1 MTGVCMEFEAVIGLE
16 VHAQL
21 STKSKLF
28 CACSTKFGA
37 IPNSQVCPICTGQP
51 GVLPVINKR
60 AVEYAIKLALALG
73 CKINLYSVMARKHY
87 FYPDLPKNYQISQY
101 ELPLAEGGEVQIE
114 VNGERKSIGLVRIHL
129 EEDAG
134 KLIHDEKKPFSYVDF
149 NRTGVPL
156 LEIVSKPEIH
166 SPEEAVAYLK
176 TLRSILRYLEICD
189 GNMEEGSLRCDANV
203 SVRPKGSKTLGTKVE
218 LKNMNS
224 FKHVERALAYEIKR
238 QIGLLLE
245 GKEVVQ
251 ETRLYDEATQTTHP
265 MRGKEEAH
273 DYCYFPD
280 PDLIEIQLEE
290 SFIEK
295 IKGEL
300 PELPQN
306 KKERFI
312 KEYGLSSY
320 EAGILTEEKSLA
332 DFFEETVRLFPNPKG
347 VSNFILTEVLRYL
360 NRDNLDIK
368 ETKLKP
374 EFLAELLELVEKEV
388 ISITLAKQQ
397 VFPEIYERGIS
408 PKRVIEEKGLI
419 QESSEDLLRRLCEEV
434 LKENPGEVERYKS
447 GKKGL
452 LGFFVGQVMKKT
464 QGKANPKIV
473 NKILIELLEN

>member
-28 CACSTKFGA
+28 CSCSTKFGA
-37 IPNSQVCPICTGQP
+37 SPNSQVCPICTGQP
-51 GVLPVINKR
+51 GVLPVINRR

-473 NKILIELLEN
+473 NKILIELLEK

>member
-1 MTGVCMEFEAVIGLE
+1 MEFEAVIGLE

-21 STKSKLF
+21 STESKLF
-28 CACSTKFGA
+28 CSCSTKFGA
-37 IPNSQVCPICTGQP
+37 PPNSQICPICTGQP
-51 GVLPVINKR
+51 GVLPVINRK
-60 AVEYAIKLALALG
+60 AVEYALRLALALG
-73 CKINLYSVMARKHY
+73 CKINLLSVMARKHY

-101 ELPLAEGGEVQIE
+101 ELPIAEGGAVEIE
-114 VNGERKSIGLVRIHL
+114 VNGQKKSIGLVRIHL

-134 KLIHDEKKPFSYVDF
+134 KLIHDEKQPYSYVDF

-156 LEIVSKPEIH
+156 LEIVSQPEIH

-176 TLRSILRYLEICD
+176 TLRSIVRYLGICD

-203 SVRPKGSKTLGTKVE
+203 SVRPKGSSVFGTKVE

-224 FKHVERALAYEIKR
+224 FKHVEKALAYEIKR

-290 SFIEK
+290 SLLEK
-295 IKGEL
+295 IKKEL
-300 PELPQN
+300 PELPQA
-306 KKERFI
+306 KKERFM
-312 KEYGLSSY
+312 KQYGLSSY

-332 DFFEETVRLFPNPKG
+332 DFFEETVKLYPNPKN

-360 NRDNLDIK
+360 NRDNVEIR

-374 EFLAELLELVEKEV
+374 EMLAELLELVEREV

-408 PKRVIEEKGLI
+408 PKKVIEEKGLI
-419 QESSEDLLRRLCEEV
+419 QESSEELLRKLCEEV
-434 LKENPGEVERYKS
+434 LRENPSEVEKYKG
-447 GKKGL
+447 GKKGV

-464 QGKANPKIV
+464 QGKANPKVV
-473 NKILIELLEN
+473 NKILTELLEQ

>member
-1 MTGVCMEFEAVIGLE
+1 MEFEAVIGLE

-60 AVEYAIKLALALG
+60 AVEYALKLALALG
-73 CKINLYSVMARKHY
+73 CKINPYSVMARKHY

-419 QESSEDLLRRLCEEV
+419 QESSEDLLRSLCEEV